1 MKKNFTYDII
11 FEAVLYIAILGYII
25 YGAITG
31 EQNYIINGIM
41 TAGVMALP
49 RVIMKAFKFKASPF
63 LNVTVQFFIFVS
75 MFLGKLNNYYGK
87 FSWWDLFLHAVSGIV
102 IFLVAYMIF
111 LLQNNCEKDNVSPM
125 LIITY
130 ALLFAVAMTAIWEMW
145 EFTGDKLLGLN
156 SQGGS
161 LQDTMEDIVAGST
174 GPLIMVPVLYYYLKG
189 KKNILFEDITNFIKE
204 NNKKEKIKR

>member
-189 KKNILFEDITNFIKE
+189 KKNILFEDITNFIKK